1 MMRVVAAVIEDADG
15 RFLLAQRPK
24 GKSNAGLWE
33 FPGGKLEPGELP
45 QLALQRELREE
56 LEIEIEVVTASR
68 LMRVRSASNNRHL
81 VLEAWRVC
89 SFQGIPKPVE
99 HAALSWCS
107 PEQALCLALCPADVP
122 IARAL
127 RLPACYAITPEPE
140 AGASV
145 EAFLARIEE
154 GLQAGVR
161 MVQWRAP
168 SMKAEKFRD
177 IAVALREMTRRHEAL
192 LMLNSSVEIA
202 CELGADGVHLSSSRL
217 LATSARPVVSTTFL
231 VAASCHDQMEL
242 AHASALGVDFVVVSP
257 VRPTSTHPGAEV
269 LGWSGFRSLCDT
281 CDLPVYALGGLGP
294 SDQAEA
300 RAHGAMGIAGISAFW

>member
-56 LEIEIEVVTASR
+56 LDIDVVAASR
-68 LMRVRSASNNRHL
+68 FMRVSSAGNSRPF
-81 VLEAWRVC
+81 VLEAWRVSSC
-89 SFQGIPKPVE
+89 LGVPKPVE
-99 HAALSWCS
+99 HSALAWCT
-107 PEQALCLALCPADVP
+107 PEQALHLALCPADVP

-127 RLPACYAITPEPE
+127 RLPGLYAITPEPE
-140 AGASV
+140 ADASV
-145 EAFLARIEE
+145 EAFLARIEA

-168 SMKAEKFRD
+168 SLNSEKFRE
-177 IAVALREMTRRHEAL
+177 IAIALRAMTYRHGSL
-192 LMLNSSVEIA
+192 LLLNATVEIA
-202 CELGADGVHLSSSRL
+202 RELGADGVHLSSSRL

-257 VRPTSTHPGAEV
+257 VRPTSTHPGADV